1 MEEVD
6 RMRDKW
12 LEPEDAT
19 KEFREMSDDKL
30 DEYIE
35 EEIVYY
41 TYDDLLYHLDIN
53 RRQEYDKQYEAL
65 LDEMKAEVRIIMK
78 NELLTK
84 GKW

>member
-35 EEIVYY
+35 EEIEYY
-41 TYDDLLYHLDIN
+41 TYDDLLYHLDIGK
-53 RRQEYDKQYEAL
+53 RREYDKQYEAL
-65 LDEMKAEVRIIMK
+65 LDEMKTEVRIIMK
-78 NELLTK
+78 EQLLTK